1 MVTSVLMS
9 GASLTRSL
17 AFSVDTFDMIGADTG
32 RAIELVDVKS
42 VKQKQPELNSMRS
55 MNELEM
61 VQITIDSSL
70 TCGICVNGCCRRCC
84 WRCGCIF
91 QFELWEEKEKIL
103 LLIFLDLKSVCVFFF
118 SFHFIFK
125 FIS

>member
-42 VKQKQPELNSMRS
+42 VKQKNRPKLNSMRS
-55 MNELEM
+55 IGVDWEL
-61 VQITIDSSL
+61 
-70 TCGICVNGCCRRCC
+70 C
-84 WRCGCIF
+84 
-91 QFELWEEKEKIL
+91 KL
-103 LLIFLDLKSVCVFFF
+103 LLILL
-118 SFHFIFK
+118 
-125 FIS
+125 